1 MNNSRPKEIHTI
13 NKSTVTKD
21 KEKQQILTTEN
32 LVIWLKNVLND
43 FLSVNQMVNRFS
55 PEKNKE

>member
-13 NKSTVTKD
+13 NKSSVTKD
-21 KEKQQILTTEN
+21 KEKQQILKTEN

-43 FLSVNQMVNRFS
+43 
-55 PEKNKE
+55 